1 MSMDQLAHPSTALKS
16 CRLTVTESVIRAY
29 AELTNDFNPIHLDAE
44 FAAATPMRRPI
55 AHGTISLCLMWQ
67 CLGKNFPV
75 DMLGAM
81 HLDVRFVKP
90 VYIGEELTAGGEPD
104 GETSGQ
110 WKVWVRAQDGS
121 DRIVGVLQ
129 GPGPAPNNSTSMESR
144 TA

>member
-75 DMLGAM
+75 DMRVRKGSRYRLPRWTSVRSWPARAM
-81 HLDVRFVKP
+81 
-90 VYIGEELTAGGEPD
+90 
-104 GETSGQ
+104 
-110 WKVWVRAQDGS
+110 
-121 DRIVGVLQ
+121 
-129 GPGPAPNNSTSMESR
+129 SR
-144 TA
+144 NA

>member
-16 CRLTVTESVIRAY
+16 SRLTVTDSVIRAY

-44 FAAATPMRRPI
+44 FAAATAMRRPI

-67 CLGKNFPV
+67 CIGRNFPA
-75 DMLGAM
+75 DTLEEMQ
-81 HLDVRFVKP
+81 LDVRFVKP
-90 VYIGEELTAGGEPD
+90 VYIGEELTAGGEPH
-104 GETSGQ
+104 GEATGE

-129 GPGPAPNNSTSMESR
+129 GPGPTPNNSTSMGSR
-144 TA
+144 TT

>member
-1 MSMDQLAHPSTALKS
+1 MEQLAHTSIALKS
-16 CRLTVTESVIRAY
+16 SGLTVTQEVIRAY
-29 AELTNDFNPIHLDAE
+29 AELTNDFNPIHVDAE
-44 FAAATPMRRPI
+44 FAAGTPMRRPI

-67 CLGKNFPV
+67 CLGKNFPA

-81 HLDVRFVKP
+81 QLDIRFVKP

-104 GETSGQ
+104 SETSGQ

-129 GPGPAPNNSTSMESR
+129 GPGSGPTNSTSMGS
-144 TA
+144 TT